1 MRKSPLM
8 AVLSAFFFL
17 SGPVQAASAPPSSM
31 TKASLTVGQP
41 GVVALQRMHEQA
53 LSSPQQVAELVTTMM
68 NEDTYKRMF
77 SRLKKNEVTEA
88 ADVLLALQDG
98 QALDT
103 FLKQQAG
110 AHDAKS
116 LVRAAMVLFPL
127 DRYDL
132 YRTLQANPQLDQK
145 ALKKWA
151 SSTGLMT
158 QPMYAKSMTEGK
170 AIFVEP
176 LIESASITLPNQTK
190 QASATVE
197 YRVKGSADDKWQSG
211 RELVWEPVQGVLTG
225 PLVYLKPDTRYEVKV
240 ALTTAEGK
248 QQTLAHEFTTRA
260 DKPPIDPNKVYY
272 LSDIYKGGT
281 LDLEK
286 LKINGSDSG
295 WAKIVNDKDITIEAG
310 KGDRY
315 AIDIGKAHHVYFE
328 NIKVRGGRVHGIYAE
343 QAHHIWINQCDI
355 AGWGR
360 QPNIMK
366 NGVAYEKADADPINY
381 DSGIHLRQSGVITV
395 ENCHIHDPVPAS
407 NDWRYGHPKGPN
419 AFFANAN
426 HPDPAYKGQVIIRNN
441 RFEGKPDHRFNDVI
455 EGRKNSDPKGGFVRD
470 SAIYNNVFRYGNDD
484 SIEIDGGQYNV
495 MVYNNDMSHTYT
507 GVSVI
512 PTRVGPSYVFNNYIH
527 DLGDETG
534 KQWAGIKIGG
544 LLTGGYGTSYLFHN
558 LITVNRNG
566 FTASRFQEDSTM
578 LTYAKNNIVVTLND
592 NDATGYNLFDPEDH
606 PYSQFINNYMFNTA
620 LDKQKIKG
628 HIDQQYQYP
637 ELENSDQ
644 AQTLVKTPKQA
655 QLPKAE
661 EFVIPNF
668 TQLSEDGKNFIY
680 GIVN

>member
-17 SGPVQAASAPPSSM
+17 SGPVQAASAPASSM

-41 GVVALQRMHEQA
+41 GVVALQRMNEQA

-103 FLKQQAG
+103 FLKQQAD

-132 YRTLQANPQLDQK
+132 YRTLQANPQFDQK

-197 YRVKGSADDKWQSG
+197 YRIKGSADDKWQSG

-260 DKPPIDPNKVYY
+260 DKPPY
-272 LSDIYKGGT
+272 
-281 LDLEK
+281 
-286 LKINGSDSG
+286 
-295 WAKIVNDKDITIEAG
+295 
-310 KGDRY
+310 
-315 AIDIGKAHHVYFE
+315 
-328 NIKVRGGRVHGIYAE
+328 
-343 QAHHIWINQCDI
+343 
-355 AGWGR
+355 
-360 QPNIMK
+360 
-366 NGVAYEKADADPINY
+366 
-381 DSGIHLRQSGVITV
+381 
-395 ENCHIHDPVPAS
+395 
-407 NDWRYGHPKGPN
+407 
-419 AFFANAN
+419 
-426 HPDPAYKGQVIIRNN
+426 
-441 RFEGKPDHRFNDVI
+441 
-455 EGRKNSDPKGGFVRD
+455 
-470 SAIYNNVFRYGNDD
+470 
-484 SIEIDGGQYNV
+484 
-495 MVYNNDMSHTYT
+495 
-507 GVSVI
+507 
-512 PTRVGPSYVFNNYIH
+512 
-527 DLGDETG
+527 
-534 KQWAGIKIGG
+534 
-544 LLTGGYGTSYLFHN
+544 
-558 LITVNRNG
+558 
-566 FTASRFQEDSTM
+566 
-578 LTYAKNNIVVTLND
+578 
-592 NDATGYNLFDPEDH
+592 
-606 PYSQFINNYMFNTA
+606 
-620 LDKQKIKG
+620 
-628 HIDQQYQYP
+628 
-637 ELENSDQ
+637 
-644 AQTLVKTPKQA
+644 
-655 QLPKAE
+655 
-661 EFVIPNF
+661 
-668 TQLSEDGKNFIY
+668 
-680 GIVN
+680 